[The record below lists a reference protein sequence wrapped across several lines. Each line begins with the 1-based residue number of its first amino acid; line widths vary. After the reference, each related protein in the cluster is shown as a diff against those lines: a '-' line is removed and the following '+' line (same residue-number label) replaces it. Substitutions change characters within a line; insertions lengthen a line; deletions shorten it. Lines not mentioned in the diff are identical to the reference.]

1 MKEYV
6 RATPADPEA
15 FRAAA
20 AESYANELGLVP
32 EPGVMTEHE
41 LVRLDELDMQFQEL
55 EWLEGSP
62 APVPTSVKVRAGV
75 SLSFTATEEI

>member
-1 MKEYV
+1 
-6 RATPADPEA
+6 
-15 FRAAA
+15 
-20 AESYANELGLVP
+20 
-32 EPGVMTEHE
+32 MTEHE